1 MIYLIYKEDNY
12 MDIKCLRKSL
22 QDDIKSFELAV
33 EIGKDLDI
41 CIEEL
46 QSSLK
51 ANYYG
56 HVIDE
61 ETFNSL
67 WNTYFGGGIKLVW

>member
-1 MIYLIYKEDNY
+1 
-12 MDIKCLRKSL
+12 MDIKFLPKFL
-22 QDDIKSFELAV
+22 QNDIKSFELAV
-33 EIGKDLDI
+33 ETGKDLDI
-41 CIEEL
+41 WIEEL

-61 ETFNSL
+61 ETFNML
-67 WNTYFGGGIKLVW
+67 WNKYFGVE

>member
-1 MIYLIYKEDNY
+1 MG
-12 MDIKCLRKSL
+12 IKFLPKFL
-22 QDDIKSFELAV
+22 QNDIKSFELAV
-33 EIGKDLDI
+33 ETGKDLDI
-41 CIEEL
+41 WIEEL

-61 ETFNSL
+61 ETFNML
-67 WNTYFGGGIKLVW
+67 WNKYFGGE